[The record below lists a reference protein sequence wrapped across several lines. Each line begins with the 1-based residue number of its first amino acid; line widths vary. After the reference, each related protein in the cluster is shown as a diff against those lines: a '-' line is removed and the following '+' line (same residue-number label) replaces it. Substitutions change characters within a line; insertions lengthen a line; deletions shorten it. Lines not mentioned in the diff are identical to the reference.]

1 MDTNR
6 CVNTDVRTITGNR
19 KSMNLERSLEIKIKE
34 ICDEGDVLIEMGDL
48 NEAFQNFSEALSLV
62 PDPKQEYRVTA
73 GILAGLGDVY
83 FRAKSFSQGQEVL
96 ADAMHCAGAIGSPF
110 LHLRLG
116 QCQLELGNMERAAD
130 ELARAYM
137 GAGKAIF
144 DRENQKYF
152 EFLKTKILP
161 PVSGEW

>member
-1 MDTNR
+1 
-6 CVNTDVRTITGNR
+6 
-19 KSMNLERSLEIKIKE
+19 MNLERSLAIRIKE

-48 NEAFQNFSEALSLV
+48 KEAFQNFSEALSLV
-62 PDPKQEYRVTA
+62 PEPKQEYRVTT

-83 FRAKSFSQGQEVL
+83 FHAKSFSQAKEVL
-96 ADAMHCAGAIGSPF
+96 ADAMHCIGAIESPF

-116 QCQLELGNMERAAD
+116 QCQFELKNMDRAAD

-144 DRENQKYF
+144 EHEDPKYF
-152 EFLKTKILP
+152 EFLKTKLLP
-161 PVSGEW
+161 PASGGW